1 MRRIWLI
8 IDALVVLLF
17 VVIGRSAHHHAM
29 TLSGIV
35 STAWPFIA
43 GLAIGWACVQLGRR
57 NASTLASGV
66 AIWLC
71 TVGAGMM
78 LRVWAGQGTAFAFIL
93 VALGFLGA
101 LMLGLRYAAAH
112 IPHRGSVTSS

>member
-17 VVIGRSAHHHAM
+17 VGIGRTAHHHAM
-29 TLSGIV
+29 TLAGMV

-43 GLAIGWACVQLGRR
+43 GLAIGWVCVELGRR
-57 NASTLASGV
+57 DASTLASGV

-78 LRVWAGQGTAFAFIL
+78 LRVWAGQGTAFPFIL
-93 VALGFLGA
+93 VALAFLGA
-101 LMLGLRYAAAH
+101 LMLGLRYVAAR